1 MDIGTIIG
9 LAAGTILLLVS
20 ILMGGSLGSF
30 INIPSLLIVV
40 GGSIAA
46 TLINYPMPDFLG
58 IMKVIKNAFMNKASN
73 PTELIEIMGRQAE
86 IARRDGLL
94 ALEKETANIEDPFLK
109 AGLEL
114 AIDGMDLEQI
124 ESILSMEME
133 MLEERHKRG
142 QEMFR
147 QLAKYAPAFGMMG
160 TLIGLIQMLK
170 NVNDPSAIGPGMAVA
185 LLTTFY
191 GTLVANLICLPLSG
205 KLEKLSQNEQI
216 AKSLVLEG
224 IKAIQMGDSPKL
236 VEKKLRSFLPTT
248 LRLELDAAA

>member
-1 MDIGTIIG
+1 MDIGTVVG

-40 GGSIAA
+40 GGSAAA
-46 TLINYPMPDFLG
+46 TLINYPLPDFLG
-58 IMKVIKNAFMNKASN
+58 VMKVVKNAFLNKTPN

-133 MLEERHKRG
+133 
-142 QEMFR
+142 
-147 QLAKYAPAFGMMG
+147 
-160 TLIGLIQMLK
+160 
-170 NVNDPSAIGPGMAVA
+170 
-185 LLTTFY
+185 
-191 GTLVANLICLPLSG
+191 
-205 KLEKLSQNEQI
+205 
-216 AKSLVLEG
+216 
-224 IKAIQMGDSPKL
+224 
-236 VEKKLRSFLPTT
+236 
-248 LRLELDAAA
+248 